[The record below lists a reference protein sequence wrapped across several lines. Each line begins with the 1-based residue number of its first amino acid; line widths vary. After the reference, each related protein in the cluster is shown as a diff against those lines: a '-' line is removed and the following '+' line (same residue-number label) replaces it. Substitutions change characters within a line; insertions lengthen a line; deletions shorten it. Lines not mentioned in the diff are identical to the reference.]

1 MQLLKTSAAILATVL
16 VFTACD
22 SSGSVTTLSGEAE
35 DTVTALV
42 TEVQEAAADL
52 EDKVSNSTVADNL
65 SDAWAA
71 VETNVDEVVAAVAAG
86 STDLE
91 DEFEDELDTFEDNL
105 DELGDE
111 AGDEL
116 TTAWQT
122 FRTAF
127 ESLVD
132 EIS

>member
-1 MQLLKTSAAILATVL
+1 MQLLKTSTAILATVL

-22 SSGSVTTLSGEAE
+22 SSGSVTTVSGDTS
-35 DTVTALV
+35 DTVAALV
-42 TEVQEAAADL
+42 SEVQTAAADL
-52 EDKVSNSTVADNL
+52 EDKVSSSPVADDL

-71 VETNVDEVVAAVAAG
+71 VETNVDDVVAAVAAG

-91 DEFEDELDTFEDNL
+91 NEFADELDTFESNL

-116 TTAWQT
+116 ATAWQT

-127 ESLVD
+127 ESLVA

>member
-1 MQLLKTSAAILATVL
+1 MQLLKTSAAILVTVL

-22 SSGSVTTLSGEAE
+22 SSGSVTTLSGET
-35 DTVTALV
+35 DDLTALV
-42 TEVQEAAADL
+42 TEVQEAATDL
-52 EDKVSNSTVADNL
+52 EDKVTNSAVADDL
-65 SDAWAA
+65 SEAWAA
-71 VETNVDEVVAAVAAG
+71 VETNVDDVVAAVAAG

-91 DEFEDELDTFEDNL
+91 DEFSDELDAFEDNL

-122 FRTAF
+122 FRSAF